1 MKLKF
6 LGTAAAEAIPAL
18 WCECEVCKKA
28 KALGGKEI
36 RRRCSYLLDDDTLI
50 DFGPDA
56 YWQSVE
62 FNIDL
67 PSIKRIVF
75 THSHSDHLN
84 PVDLFWRFSPCFSF
98 VSKTLTV
105 IGRPRIFGRI
115 IEHAGAAG
123 VSDFD
128 TLHLKRVPAVS
139 GERLL
144 DGDLELLPLGANH
157 DPHSDPLV
165 YVFKRG
171 GKSVLVANDTGWLS
185 EESWKLLEGVKLDAA
200 VIECTC
206 GIKGAQFRDEHM
218 GVETSV
224 AFRKRLVES
233 GSLAPDAPVAVNHF
247 SHNGGANH
255 DDFVKYFAPHGI
267 EVAWDGFT
275 LEV

>member
-18 WCECEVCKKA
+18 WCECEVCRKA
-28 KALGGKEI
+28 KIRGGKEI

-56 YWQSVE
+56 YWQSIE
-62 FNIDL
+62 FGIDL
-67 PSIKRIVF
+67 PEIRRIVF
-75 THSHSDHLN
+75 THAHEDHLN
-84 PVDLFWRFSPCFSF
+84 PVDLYWRYSPCFSH
-98 VSKTLTV
+98 VSKQLTV
-105 IGRPRIFGRI
+105 IGSRRIFGTMM
-115 IEHAGAAG
+115 AYSGAAG
-123 VSDFD
+123 VSDFRE
-128 TLHLKRVPAVS
+128 LFLRPAQVRP
-139 GERLL
+139 GEKFK
-144 DGDLELLPLGANH
+144 DDDLELLPLRANH

-165 YVFKRG
+165 YVFTRG
-171 GKSVLVANDTGWLS
+171 GKSVLVANDTGWLP
-185 EESWKLLEGVKLDAA
+185 EESWKQLEGVTLDAA

-206 GIKGAQFRDEHM
+206 GIKFAQCRDGHM
-218 GVETSV
+218 GAETSV
-224 AFRKRLVES
+224 AFRTRLVET

-255 DDFVKYFAPHGI
+255 DDLVKYSAPHGI